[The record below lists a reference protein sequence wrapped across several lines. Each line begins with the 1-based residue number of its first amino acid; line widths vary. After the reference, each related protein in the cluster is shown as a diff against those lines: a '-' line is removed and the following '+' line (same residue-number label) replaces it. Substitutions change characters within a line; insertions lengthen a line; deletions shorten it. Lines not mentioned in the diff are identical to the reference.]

1 MAMRINVGL
10 SKKIGL
16 PDYGSL
22 GASCNLEFELDHGLF
37 QNDLEGFHQRV
48 RSAFAACRQAV
59 QDQLA
64 REQHAAGVAPGAG
77 ANGSANGENGSGASP
92 YNGTQDSGRPPN
104 GNGHHNRTNGSC
116 GHTASEKQLAYLRQL
131 AKQVPGLGVRRLE
144 SLAQRMHGKP
154 VAGLTTLDASGLI
167 DTVKAIKAGQINLDG
182 ALGGQP
188 A

>member
-1 MAMRINVGL
+1 MAMRINVDVEE
-10 SKKIGL
+10 IGL

-22 GASCNLEFELDHGLF
+22 GASCNLEFELDHALL
-37 QNDLEGFHQRV
+37 QNDLEGFQQRV

-64 REQHAAGVAPGAG
+64 REQHAAGATPGART
-77 ANGSANGENGSGASP
+77 NGSANGKTSSGTTP
-92 YNGTQDSGRPPN
+92 YNGVS
-104 GNGHHNRTNGSC
+104 GNGYSNGVSGNN
-116 GHTASEKQLAYLRQL
+116 GHTASEKQLTYLRQL

-144 SLAQRMHGKP
+144 ALAQRMHGKP

-167 DTVKAIKAGQINLDG
+167 DTVKAIKAGQIDLDG
-182 ALGGQP
+182 VLEGQP

>member
-22 GASCNLEFELDHGLF
+22 GASCNLEFELDYGLL
-37 QNDLEGFHQRV
+37 QNDLEGFRQRV
-48 RSAFAACRQAV
+48 RGAFAACRQAV

-64 REQHAAGVAPGAG
+64 REQHAAGATPGART
-77 ANGSANGENGSGASP
+77 NGSANGKTTTPYNGVAGNGYSSGAS
-92 YNGTQDSGRPPN
+92 
-104 GNGHHNRTNGSC
+104 GSN

-144 SLAQRMHGKP
+144 ALAQRMHGKP

-167 DTVKAIKAGQINLDG
+167 DTVKAIKAGQIDLEG
-182 ALGGQP
+182 VLEGQP

>member
-22 GASCNLEFELDHGLF
+22 GASCNLEFELDHGLL

-48 RSAFAACRQAV
+48 RGAFAACRQAV
-59 QDQLA
+59 QDQLT
-64 REQHAAGVAPGAG
+64 REQYAAGVAPGAG
-77 ANGSANGENGSGASP
+77 ANGSANGKTGSGTTPYSGVAGNGYFSGAS
-92 YNGTQDSGRPPN
+92 
-104 GNGHHNRTNGSC
+104 GSN
-116 GHTASEKQLAYLRQL
+116 GHTASEKQLTYLRQL

-144 SLAQRMHGKP
+144 TLAQRMHGKP

-167 DTVKAIKAGQINLDG
+167 DTVKAIKAGQIDLDG
-182 ALGGQP
+182 VLEGQP

>member
-22 GASCNLEFELDHGLF
+22 GASCNLEFELDHALL

-48 RSAFAACRQAV
+48 RGAFAACRQAV

-64 REQHAAGVAPGAG
+64 REQHAAGATPGART
-77 ANGSANGENGSGASP
+77 NGSANGKTGSGTTP
-92 YNGTQDSGRPPN
+92 YNGVSGN
-104 GNGHHNRTNGSC
+104 GNGHSNGSN
-116 GHTASEKQLAYLRQL
+116 GHTASEKQLTYLRQL

-144 SLAQRMHGKP
+144 ALAQRMHGKP

-167 DTVKAIKAGQINLDG
+167 DTVKAIKAGQIDLDG
-182 ALGGQP
+182 VLEGQP
-188 A
+188 T

>member
-22 GASCNLEFELDHGLF
+22 GASCNLEFELDHALL

-48 RSAFAACRQAV
+48 RGAFAACRQAV

-64 REQHAAGVAPGAG
+64 REQQAAGVAPGAG
-77 ANGSANGENGSGASP
+77 PNGLANGRTSSGASP
-92 YNGTQDSGRPPN
+92 WNGVPGDRRPPN
-104 GNGHHNRTNGSC
+104 GNGHSSAVNGSG
-116 GHTASEKQLAYLRQL
+116 GHGASEKQLAYLRQL

-144 SLAQRMHGKP
+144 ALAQRMHGKP

-182 ALGGQP
+182 VLEGQP